1 MRSSHLRFQVNTALG
16 ELTPPRH
23 GPFAITCRWRGQA
36 RGGRIVMAGQV
47 FLRLLPRLLP
57 FFLAHGAVAAQ
68 SIGLQLA
75 DSARLVTNPSSRVAV
90 PILVDFASAA
100 GANLAA
106 LQAGLAWNPAR
117 LTLDSI
123 RGVAGTG
130 FSLATNLAAAAT
142 GISTFNL
149 FNTTG
154 LTTSGA
160 LLTAHFTA
168 AAGTGGTR
176 VVLTPTTAGNE
187 AGNSILPLLRVRN
200 LDVCVALSGRWGDA
214 NGDDLVNII
223 DAQQVARYS
232 VGLSVANAAVLVARA
247 DVTADGSINIIDA
260 QQIARFSVG
269 LSAAARTGTSLG
281 TVPVATA
288 LALTPGSAQTVAPGA
303 ALTLTATPRDG
314 SGNDLTGCAT
324 VSWSTSNPTVATVSS
339 EGTVLGVAAGTAT
352 ITATS
357 GSLVQ
362 TVAVT
367 VQAQFTLAV
376 GTQPAGG
383 TSNVVL
389 PTQPALQLRHA
400 DNTPVTT
407 ESRLVTVSIASG
419 SGTLSGTTAVT
430 TVNGV
435 ATFGDLAI
443 TGVGAHTLRFSA
455 TGALDVTSAP
465 FTVSA
470 PTTMRLLVGNSPTQV
485 GTAGTDVVVPLLLD
499 LAGRGTQDLASVQAT
514 ITWDPTKLTYL
525 GNGPGTWVD
534 QNGDPATVTAN
545 VNNVSTGSF
554 TIGGFTNAPTT
565 LSSTLRSLTFRPV
578 ASGPLVVNAQV
589 TASGNAAGTAVVVA
603 PRSLGLTSVAAAV
616 ASVRLAPTTATLA
629 IGQSQDLVATPL
641 DANGAAL
648 AGRSVT
654 FSSSQPSIATVTATG
669 RVTAVAVGT
678 ATMTAT
684 SEGRTATAAITVSDL
699 VPGLSAAYFVVPPTI
714 TTMPAFR
721 GMVPYRTGSVPQLNY
736 QVAGAD
742 TNFAGSARADFVGAV
757 FEGFLTVPSAGNWTL
772 HLESDDGG
780 MLYLNDALVVNNDG
794 IHPAVERSG
803 TVTLAAGRHPIR
815 IEMFEADGGAVM
827 VLRAEGPGFAKAV
840 VPTSMLSRRIE
851 PTLTVGTPEL
861 ILGVGQTGTQT
872 ATVFNP
878 DGTVRTGAAVT
889 WGSTAPTVATVT
901 GTGAV
906 TAVGIGTAYVTAAV
920 DGKVV
925 GGYVQV
931 RGAPA
936 QAIGAGF
943 AHACLRDGTGRVS
956 CWGNDAAGQLGDGA
970 AGAGR
975 VTPATITSPVLF
987 SRVATRWDRNC
998 ALTAAGTASCWGQ
1011 GAGATPTAVGGS
1023 LSLTSIVVG
1032 FGFSCGLTSAGA
1044 AHCWGDNGFGQL
1056 GDGTTT
1062 ARATPTAVVGGR
1074 NFVQLAAGADHA
1086 CGVTADGQLL
1096 CWGRNVYGAIGDGTT
1111 VDRASPT
1118 VVAPGRRFATISAG
1132 EYFSCAFD
1140 QGRTLFCWGDNRFQH
1155 LVAGSTS
1162 NVLTPVSIPGGN
1174 LLESV
1179 VGAEHHLC
1187 GLTGGGQMHCRG
1199 TNADG
1204 ELGNGST
1211 TSLANLGLVATPA
1224 PFTELALGRAHSC
1237 GRTATGAVYCWG
1249 SNGSGQLGDG
1259 TTTRRTVPTLVQV
1272 PTNTVSLTL
1281 SQGRRTAL
1289 IGQSFTLGATPRDAN
1304 GNILT
1309 GRSITWSSSVTSV
1322 ATVNATGMVTTT
1334 GAGTAA
1340 ITATVDGIS
1349 ATATV
1354 VVSATGVQYSSR
1366 RWDGVVPS
1374 ATGVA
1379 MRTVLD
1385 SLLQRPPTTGYCDTV
1400 VAVWD
1405 GVGNATCTAG
1415 VNSSIAFRTSARFN
1429 VPADQAGTWFFR
1441 LGLDAGHGSA
1451 WYLDGVPMAV
1461 NPNDAY
1467 SNTAFTGRASLTAG
1481 AHLIEVVGFENCCS
1495 GPATSSMSRDS
1506 LAWIVIP
1513 GGGFSGAM
1521 LDGRDLSRR
1530 DFSGLAF
1537 VQASM
1542 RRANLTGTRF
1552 VGSDLT
1558 GARLDSALLQD
1569 ADLSGATVAGATWTE
1584 AIFNSATKWP
1594 AGFSPAGKGMWGPG
1608 MNYSGMNLSQRVF
1621 YARDFEGSVFVGT
1634 NMSRSDFQHARLVNA
1649 TLTNARLDSA
1659 WLRDADLTG
1668 ATVAGATWTEASF
1681 NSATKWP
1688 AGFSP
1693 AGKGMWGPGMNYSG
1707 MNLSQRD
1714 FIARDFEGSVFVGT
1728 NMSRSMFQYARL
1740 VNATLTNA
1748 RLDSARLRDADLTGA
1763 TVAGA
1768 TWTEARFNSA
1778 TKWPAGFSPA
1788 GKGMWGPGMDYS
1800 GMNLRLREFF
1810 DQDFSFA
1817 VFVGTSMQNTN
1828 FQYANLVSANL
1839 TNARLDSALL
1849 LDADLTS
1856 ATLVGVTLVGA
1867 RYNAG
1872 TKWPAGFNPA
1882 GRGMIPSAIP
1892 SSGQDADTRRMPGT
1906 PWLRSKS
1913 TSGPPD
1919 KGPYRSR

>member
-149 FNTTG
+149 FNATG

-514 ITWDPTKLTYL
+514 ITWDPTKLTYV

-589 TASGNAAGTAVVVA
+589 TASGTAAGTAVVVA

-840 VPTSMLSRRIE
+840 VPTSMLSRRIK

-1140 QGRTLFCWGDNRFQH
+1140 QGRNLFCWGDNRFQH

-1259 TTTRRTVPTLVQV
+1259 TTTRRTVPTLVLPAASGAQV
-1272 PTNTVSLTL
+1272 SSIEIPEGPLNLTIGNTSQLSAVLRDSTNAIVSGRTVVWTSSDT
-1281 SQGRRTAL
+1281 SR
-1289 IGQSFTLGATPRDAN
+1289 AT
-1304 GNILT
+1304 
-1309 GRSITWSSSVTSV
+1309 VTS
-1322 ATVNATGMVTTT
+1322 
-1334 GAGTAA
+1334 AGLVLAKSPGQ
-1340 ITATVDGIS
+1340 VRIS
-1349 ATATV
+1349 A
-1354 VVSATGVQYSSR
+1354 SEG
-1366 RWDGVVPS
+1366 
-1374 ATGVA
+1374 
-1379 MRTVLD
+1379 
-1385 SLLQRPPTTGYCDTV
+1385 
-1400 VAVWD
+1400 
-1405 GVGNATCTAG
+1405 
-1415 VNSSIAFRTSARFN
+1415 SI
-1429 VPADQAGTWFFR
+1429 
-1441 LGLDAGHGSA
+1441 
-1451 WYLDGVPMAV
+1451 
-1461 NPNDAY
+1461 
-1467 SNTAFTGRASLTAG
+1467 
-1481 AHLIEVVGFENCCS
+1481 
-1495 GPATSSMSRDS
+1495 
-1506 LAWIVIP
+1506 
-1513 GGGFSGAM
+1513 
-1521 LDGRDLSRR
+1521 
-1530 DFSGLAF
+1530 
-1537 VQASM
+1537 
-1542 RRANLTGTRF
+1542 
-1552 VGSDLT
+1552 
-1558 GARLDSALLQD
+1558 
-1569 ADLSGATVAGATWTE
+1569 VAGATVEITANAGAYRSVFSGQSYACAVRTDGMAVCWGNGIPGVGLLLTPQVV
-1584 AIFNSATKWP
+1584 FP
-1594 AGFSPAGKGMWGPG
+1594 AYRWKKLAGNGTVICGITTAAELVCIGHNRFGNLGISTDFSMSRTAFSP
-1608 MNYSGMNLSQRVF
+1608 
-1621 YARDFEGSVFVGT
+1621 
-1634 NMSRSDFQHARLVNA
+1634 
-1649 TLTNARLDSA
+1649 
-1659 WLRDADLTG
+1659 
-1668 ATVAGATWTEASF
+1668 VAGGGAWSDLHVQAY
-1681 NSATKWP
+1681 SACGIKAPSGELWC
-1688 AGFSP
+1688 
-1693 AGKGMWGPGMNYSG
+1693 WGG
-1707 MNLSQRD
+1707 
-1714 FIARDFEGSVFVGT
+1714 
-1728 NMSRSMFQYARL
+1728 
-1740 VNATLTNA
+1740 
-1748 RLDSARLRDADLTGA
+1748 
-1763 TVAGA
+1763 
-1768 TWTEARFNSA
+1768 
-1778 TKWPAGFSPA
+1778 
-1788 GKGMWGPGMDYS
+1788 
-1800 GMNLRLREFF
+1800 
-1810 DQDFSFA
+1810 
-1817 VFVGTSMQNTN
+1817 VGTSGLESSPVVQPTALPSRALPG
-1828 FQYANLVSANL
+1828 QRGLSNLVGGSSHVCVRSATDFTCLGQVGSGFFEAL
-1839 TNARLDSALL
+1839 TLSAPPGIQSVMGIGVGKTCSLTSTGAAFCFGYNENGELSNETQAGQAIAPSSPIHVAPSIRWATLSAGSSSQICGIDTDGRGYCWGSNRKGQVGDGTTTTRANPALL
-1849 LDADLTS
+1849 PNRWVQIAPGFGDYGKGNRDHTCGL
-1856 ATLVGVTLVGA
+1856 ATTGEVFCWGEGESYQL
-1867 RYNAG
+1867 G
-1872 TKWPAGFNPA
+1872 TGTAL
-1882 GRGMIPSAIP
+1882 
-1892 SSGQDADTRRMPGT
+1892 SSVVPVKVKL
-1906 PWLRSKS
+1906 P
-1913 TSGPPD
+1913 
-1919 KGPYRSR
+1919 